1 MGMEDETRA
10 FFVLI
15 ANSIALLLVWMI
27 VNILVGIYWEYAFF
41 DGTPGWKNLL
51 YYFISLVLF
60 FFIARHIIRKWK
72 NYL

>member
-1 MGMEDETRA
+1 MEDETRA

-27 VNILVGIYWEYAFF
+27 ANILVGIYWEYAFF
-41 DGTPGWKNLL
+41 DGSPSWKNLL

-60 FFIARHIIRKWK
+60 FFIARHIIRKWRK
-72 NYL
+72 YL

>member
-27 VNILVGIYWEYAFF
+27 ANILVGIYWEYAFF

-72 NYL
+72 SYL

>member
-1 MGMEDETRA
+1 MEDETRA

-27 VNILVGIYWEYAFF
+27 ANILVGIYWNYAFF
-41 DGTPGWKNLL
+41 EGFPGWKNILF
-51 YYFISLVLF
+51 YIISFALF

-72 NYL
+72 KYL

>member
-1 MGMEDETRA
+1 MEDETRA

-27 VNILVGIYWEYAFF
+27 ANILVGIYWGYAFF
-41 DGTPGWKNLL
+41 EGRPGWKNLL

-60 FFIARHIIRKWK
+60 FFIARHIIRKCRK
-72 NYL
+72 YL

>member
-27 VNILVGIYWEYAFF
+27 ANILVGLYWGYAYF